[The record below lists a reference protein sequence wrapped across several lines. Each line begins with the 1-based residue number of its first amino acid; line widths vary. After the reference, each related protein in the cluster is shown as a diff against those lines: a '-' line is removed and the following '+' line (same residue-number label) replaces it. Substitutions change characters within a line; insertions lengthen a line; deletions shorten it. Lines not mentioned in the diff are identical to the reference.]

1 MARKFRVDFVN
12 QESLNYIPELD
23 SYVGKVLEFNNEAG
37 ERDYGVGLY
46 TPDKS
51 NWWYFDRPWV
61 TEVFEEVS
69 LKFKVGDLVRIKEG
83 LQTPLGLAEES
94 IYCVGQLS
102 GMGSLSVVGKAGW
115 FAEKYFELF
124 AQPVKTISIDSDQE
138 HTGGSV
144 NYYKVEVK
152 TPTTFDQP
160 YWAECNDLIEAL
172 DMNYAEGNAFK
183 AIWRRCAERQGKKKK
198 GNNTYYDAEKILFF
212 AQRILEQE
220 KEKQ

>member
-1 MARKFRVDFVN
+1 MARKFRVDCVR
-12 QESLNYIPELD
+12 EGSENYFKGLEE
-23 SYVGKVLEFNNEAG
+23 YVGKVLEVNEDGTNDSRSTA
-37 ERDYGVGLY
+37 LFI
-46 TPDKS
+46 PDKS
-51 NWWYFDRPWV
+51 DYWYFDNEWL
-61 TEVFEEVS
+61 TEVSE
-69 LKFKVGDLVRIKEG
+69 
-83 LQTPLGLAEES
+83 EES
-94 IYCVGQLS
+94 
-102 GMGSLSVVGKAGW
+102 
-115 FAEKYFELF
+115 E
-124 AQPVKTISIDSDQE
+124 QE

-198 GNNTYYDAEKILFF
+198 GNNTYYDAEKIVFF

>member
-1 MARKFRVDFVN
+1 MARMFRVDKVDS
-12 QESLNYIPELD
+12 ESLNYIPELD
-23 SYVGKVLEFNNEAG
+23 NYVGKVLEIYSEVD
-37 ERDYGVGLY
+37 EREHGVALH

-51 NWWYFDRPWV
+51 NWWFFEKPWV
-61 TEVFEEVS
+61 TEVFEDE
-69 LKFKVGDLVRIKEG
+69 
-83 LQTPLGLAEES
+83 
-94 IYCVGQLS
+94 
-102 GMGSLSVVGKAGW
+102 
-115 FAEKYFELF
+115 
-124 AQPVKTISIDSDQE
+124 QE

-198 GNNTYYDAEKILFF
+198 GNNTYYDAEKIVFF